1 MQSTQ
6 CFARIWI
13 PRSRK
18 WAGQKVLG
26 FLLHFSSLF
35 TLEGIAQ
42 DRPASLPELQLS
54 VGHKVAHSSKIGSV
68 TSLKENSGSL
78 KTTLSLQ
85 GGEKSPSGIDR
96 PLAIRQVSETQGD
109 MKTFKAKEG

>member
-1 MQSTQ
+1 MG
-6 CFARIWI
+6 
-13 PRSRK
+13 
-18 WAGQKVLG
+18 WAKGPGFFCSISPHSSHLRVLP
-26 FLLHFSSLF
+26 
-35 TLEGIAQ
+35 EIAQ
-42 DRPASLPELQLS
+42 LHCLNFTSLLDTKWLILQN
-54 VGHKVAHSSKIGSV
+54 GPFSKDDIGSV
-68 TSLKENSGSL
+68 TSLKENTGSL